1 MKPVYK
7 RVLLKISG
15 EVLAGEKGTGYDYEI
30 VRSVCSRIKEL
41 ADSSVQVGIVVGGG
55 NFWRGRSSGEMDRTK
70 ADHMGML
77 ATVMNAI
84 MLQDTLIQMG
94 IDARVLTAVRTEP
107 FAEYY
112 MKDRAVRYLEEG
124 KVCIFG
130 AGTGNPL
137 FSTDSGAALRAV
149 EIGADV
155 ILKATNVDGVYD
167 SDPAVNPD
175 ARRYGILPID
185 DVISQNLQAVD
196 MTASILARD
205 NKMPMRVFAL
215 QEENSIV
222 KAASGDFNGTT
233 IIV

>member
-84 MLQDTLIQMG
+84 MLQDTLMQMG
-94 IDARVLTAVRTEP
+94 VDARVLTAVRTEP

-155 ILKATNVDGVYD
+155 ILKATNVDGVYNK
-167 SDPAVNPD
+167 DPGKNPD
-175 ARRYGILPID
+175 AVKYDVLSLDEAIEKNLKVMDAAAFSICRENNMKIL
-185 DVISQNLQAVD
+185 VFNLNDFDNIIRAV
-196 MTASILARD
+196 
-205 NKMPMRVFAL
+205 
-215 QEENSIV
+215 EGENI
-222 KAASGDFNGTT
+222 GTL
-233 IIV
+233 VS

>member
-70 ADHMGML
+70 ADHMGLL

-155 ILKATNVDGVYD
+155 ILKATNVDGVYNK
-167 SDPAVNPD
+167 DPGKNPD
-175 ARRYGILPID
+175 AVKYDVLSLDEAIEKNLKVMDAAAFSICRENNMKIL
-185 DVISQNLQAVD
+185 VFNLNDFDNIIRAV
-196 MTASILARD
+196 
-205 NKMPMRVFAL
+205 
-215 QEENSIV
+215 EGENI
-222 KAASGDFNGTT
+222 GTL
-233 IIV
+233 VS

>member
-94 IDARVLTAVRTEP
+94 VDARVLTAVRTEP

-155 ILKATNVDGVYD
+155 ILKATNVDGVYNK
-167 SDPAVNPD
+167 DPGKNPD
-175 ARRYGILPID
+175 AVKYDVLSLDEAIEKNLKVMDAAAFSICRENNMKIL
-185 DVISQNLQAVD
+185 VFNLNDFDNIIRAV
-196 MTASILARD
+196 
-205 NKMPMRVFAL
+205 
-215 QEENSIV
+215 EGENI
-222 KAASGDFNGTT
+222 GTL
-233 IIV
+233 VS

>member
-155 ILKATNVDGVYD
+155 ILKATNVDGVYNK
-167 SDPAVNPD
+167 DPGKNPD
-175 ARRYGILPID
+175 AVKYDVLSLDEAIEKNLKVMDAAAFSICRENNMKIL
-185 DVISQNLQAVD
+185 VFNLNDFDNIIRAV
-196 MTASILARD
+196 
-205 NKMPMRVFAL
+205 
-215 QEENSIV
+215 EGENI
-222 KAASGDFNGTT
+222 GTL
-233 IIV
+233 VS